1 MSLDIPDDPRLSNK
15 DLHVAFL
22 VNFVA
27 PNHIAIFREVKRH
40 IGKLSIL
47 SSVAMESNRQFDSD
61 TGDLDVIIQKTK
73 TITRTAHHPSG
84 YEDVNYIH
92 IPLDTMGQLR
102 RLKPDV
108 IVSLEL
114 GARTIASMTY
124 RLLNRKCAVVAAVCA
139 SERSEAGRGIIR
151 RMTRG
156 RLLRS
161 ADWVTYNGPS
171 CQRYLLSLGANRDRM
186 SAWDYAADPKKMYRG
201 DVSRSFDAD
210 RLRLL
215 TVGQLS
221 KRKGV
226 MEGIEQLS
234 QWVKSHPQKRI
245 EWNLLGNGPL
255 ETEMREFPIPE
266 NLVINFHGHVEAD
279 SIRDQYR
286 DNDFLFFPTLGDEWG
301 LVVDEA
307 LISGLPV
314 IGSIHSQAVATI
326 IHDGVNGW
334 GFDPE
339 EAGSLD
345 LAMTQAGNQSKD
357 ARRTMIRQSRE
368 SAKTRTPETSAI
380 QFLNAVSQAAKRR
393 LG

>member
-1 MSLDIPDDPRLSNK
+1 MTLEISDDQRSFANN
-15 DLHVAFL
+15 LHVAFL

-40 IGKLSIL
+40 VGQLSIL
-47 SSVAMESNRQFDSD
+47 SSVAMESNREFDSE
-61 TGDLDVIIQKTK
+61 TGGLDVIVQNTK
-73 TITRTAHHPSG
+73 TITRTARHPSG

-92 IPLDTMGQLR
+92 IPLDTIGQLR

-114 GARTIASMTY
+114 GARTIASVTY

-139 SERSEAGRGIIR
+139 SERSEAGRGLIR
-151 RMTRG
+151 RMTRS
-156 RLLRS
+156 RLLHR

-171 CQRYLLSLGANRDRM
+171 CQQYLLGLGANRDRM
-186 SAWDYAADPKKMYRG
+186 SAWDYAADPEKMYRG
-201 DVSRSFDAD
+201 DVSRTFDPASI
-210 RLRLL
+210 RLL

-226 MEGIEQLS
+226 MEGIEQLA
-234 QWVKSHPQKRI
+234 QWAKENPQRRI

-255 ETEMREFPIPE
+255 ESDMRQFPMTE
-266 NLVINFHGHVEAD
+266 NLTVHFHGHVGAD
-279 SIRDQYR
+279 AIRDQYR

-326 IHDGVNGW
+326 IQEGGNGW
-334 GFDPE
+334 SFDPE
-339 EAGSLD
+339 KTGSLSN
-345 LAMTQAGNQSKD
+345 AMTQASNQSED
-357 ARRTMIRQSRE
+357 ARLAMIRNARD
-368 SAKTRTPETSAI
+368 SASARTPETSAM
-380 QFLNAVSQAAKRR
+380 QFLDAVHRAAKIR